1 MIKKLNF
8 PSLAHKMN
16 FKFLLQVPDSF
27 MCINVNNNNNN
38 IFVMLNNALF
48 YCFTVLYRNCDI
60 ELFSILMLHYNSL
73 FC

>member
-8 PSLAHKMN
+8 TSLAHKMN

-38 IFVMLNNALF
+38 NNIRTKGF
-48 YCFTVLYRNCDI
+48 PQNQ
-60 ELFSILMLHYNSL
+60 NSPINR
-73 FC
+73 